1 MLLKI
6 EKFQLWDKYL
16 FEMGNILAFGVKLL
30 LQCRVPWD
38 SVEQN
43 VGIFQRAP
51 GPVARKDIK
60 CSIYIYF
67 VNIGETVFSIEL
79 VSFRDGFQ
87 LNSEQIIIGYQNL
100 EKIEKLQNAI
110 IVIE

>member
-1 MLLKI
+1 MLQKI
-6 EKFQLWDKYL
+6 ESSNFEINIYLKWKYSCFWCQTNAAL
-16 FEMGNILAFGVKLL
+16 E
-30 LQCRVPWD
+30 VPWD

-43 VGIFQRAP
+43 AGIFQRAP